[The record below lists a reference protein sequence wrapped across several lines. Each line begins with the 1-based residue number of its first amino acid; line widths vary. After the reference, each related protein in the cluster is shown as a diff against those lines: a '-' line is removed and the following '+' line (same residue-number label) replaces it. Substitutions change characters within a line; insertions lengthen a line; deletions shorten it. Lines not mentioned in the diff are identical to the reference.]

1 MAKYKVEVGGHV
13 TVYRQRTVTVSAES
27 EEEAKEKAIDKFY
40 EQIAFA
46 PGWHDCGEG
55 HVNSIEQL
63 N

>member
-13 TVYRQRTVTVSAES
+13 TVYRQRTITVSADS
-27 EEEAKEKAIDKFY
+27 EEEAKEKAIDRFTQ
-40 EQIAFA
+40 QITSA
-46 PGWHDCGEG
+46 PGWHVCGEG